1 MARMRRTLR
10 RISLGMAAVTA
21 WSSVGCLGPR
31 LAAHRPDPPITV
43 PEHGTVPTE
52 LNMVNLPEYVIEP
65 PDVLIIQVRLR
76 ETLKETEKDK
86 EGKENK
92 DGKKVTKKDP
102 KTGKKLYDGKS
113 ESLPIQGVDG
123 QHRVRL
129 DGTVYLGVYGSVPVT
144 GLTLKQAAEAVRSA
158 LAPQI
163 EKDSGGIEADD
174 LLVVMDVTEYNSKS
188 YYVIT
193 DGGGNGEKVDEI
205 FITGKETVLS
215 AVAKIGGLSDVSSKR
230 NIWVARRTPFPNQP
244 QQILP
249 VDWVGLSQWGQSA
262 TNWQIFPGDRIY
274 IKAERAV
281 TVATKLGRVLAPVE
295 KVLGVTLLGANS
307 VNQISGRG
315 NGFNN
320 AANR

>member
-1 MARMRRTLR
+1 MTRMRRTRR
-10 RISLGMAAVTA
+10 RISLGLAAITT

-43 PEHGTVPTE
+43 PEHGTVPSE
-52 LNMVNLPEYVIEP
+52 LHMVNLPEYVIEP
-65 PDVLIIQVRLR
+65 PDVLVIQVRLR

-86 EGKENK
+86 EGKEIK
-92 DGKKVTKKDP
+92 DGKQVPQKDK
-102 KTGKKLYDGKS
+102 KTGRKLYDDKS
-113 ESLPIQGVDG
+113 VALPIQGVDG

-144 GLTLKQAAEAVRSA
+144 GLTLYQASAAVRAA

-174 LLVVMDVTEYNSKS
+174 LLVVMDVSEYNSKT

-205 FITGKETVLS
+205 PITGKETVLS
-215 AVAKIGGLSDVSSKR
+215 AIAKIGGLSEVSSKR

-249 VDWVGLSQWGQSA
+249 VDWVGTSQWGQSA

-274 IKAERAV
+274 IKAERSV

-307 VNQISGRG
+307 VNQIAGRG
-315 NGFNN
+315 IGFNN